1 MNAPREAASVASP
14 ATSPAT
20 SPMGTSP
27 AAPSPTARGSRRRA
41 VLDAAARLF
50 NRRGLRGATLAEV
63 AADVGLATNSI
74 TYYFRR
80 KEDLA
85 VACLLEAIDAVVT
98 IADGASGRPTPRQRA
113 QAFLDGYLRLLADID
128 AGRRAELVRFHDIRA
143 LEPAH
148 RSQVVAAYV
157 PMFRRVRSLLGEPGA
172 SARSRRALSARTL
185 LLLTMAFWA
194 RVWIRRYAI
203 DDYPLVASRIGDIL
217 MGGLAG
223 SGADWAPPRWTGVSP
238 LSDPSEEAMPAA
250 FLKAA
255 TLLLNEQGYRGA
267 SIDRI
272 SARINLTKGAFY
284 HHHADKDELIR
295 ACFERS
301 FATIRR
307 AQDLAARRGSGCGC
321 GWERL
326 LNVAGNLTCHQLS
339 DSGPLLRFTARSA
352 LPEAM
357 RGEARR
363 TMDRLTQRY
372 GHIVVD
378 GIADGSLRPVDPAI
392 AADMITGTINAVVE
406 LGHWL
411 PGFDV
416 DEALDLFLRPLM
428 LGLGSDTLAG

>member
-1 MNAPREAASVASP
+1 MS
-14 ATSPAT
+14 
-20 SPMGTSP
+20 
-27 AAPSPTARGSRRRA
+27 ARRGARRRA

-63 AADVGLATNSI
+63 AANVGLATNSI

-85 VACLLEAIDAVVT
+85 VACLLEAIEAVVA
-98 IADGASGRPTPRQRA
+98 IADEAATQPDPRLRA
-113 QAFLDGYLRLLADID
+113 QAFLDAYLRLLADVD
-128 AGRRAELVRFHDIRA
+128 SGRRGDLVRFHDIRA
-143 LEPAH
+143 LEPGH
-148 RSQVVAAYV
+148 RAQVVAAYV
-157 PMFRRVRSLLGEPGA
+157 PMFRRVRALLGAPHA
-172 SARSRRALSARTL
+172 SPRMQRALNARTL
-185 LLLTMAFWA
+185 LLLTMAFWS
-194 RVWIRRYAI
+194 RVWIGRYAI
-203 DDYPLVASRIGDIL
+203 DDYPLLAARIGDIL
-217 MGGLAG
+217 SGGLAMP
-223 SGADWAPPRWTGVSP
+223 GAAWSPPRWSGASP
-238 LSDPSEEAMPAA
+238 LQDPAEEPMRAS

-284 HHHADKDELIR
+284 HHHADKDELIS

-301 FATIRR
+301 FAAIRR
-307 AQDLAARRGSGCGC
+307 AQAAAAQGTS

-326 LNVAGNLTCHQLS
+326 LHVAGTLTCHQLS

-363 TMDRLTQRY
+363 SMDRLTQRY

-378 GIADGSLRPVDPAI
+378 GIADGSIRPVDPSI
-392 AADMITGTINAVVE
+392 AADMITGAINAVVE

-416 DEALDLFLRPLM
+416 EEALDLFMRPLM
-428 LGLGSDTLAG
+428 LGLESDTLSG